1 MTILA
6 RAATGVIVQGIT
18 GTQAAFC
25 VRDLVAYGTRV
36 LGGVVPGRGGAAH
49 EGVPVF
55 DFVEDA
61 ARATG
66 AEASLV
72 FVPPSAASE
81 AVAEA
86 IEAGLRLVVYPG
98 DGLPAKDA
106 VRLRRLA
113 HDRGAVLVGPN
124 TAGLISPGQCK
135 IGFMPSACFSPG
147 RLGVISKSGSLSY
160 EVASRL
166 TASGIGQ
173 STVVGVGGDP
183 VKGLTIGEAL
193 RHFEADPETDAVLVL
208 GEIGGVEELQ
218 AIAHVL
224 AGGKP
229 VVTFMVGRT
238 APEGRRLGHAG
249 ALIGS
254 PLEAYQPKLE
264 ALEAGGI
271 PVARRLQDIVPL
283 VTAALRQ
290 VVQSAPGPGTG
301 AGEEIL

>member
-1 MTILA
+1 
-6 RAATGVIVQGIT
+6 VQGIT

-36 LGGVVPGRGGAAH
+36 LAGVVPGKGGTTH
-49 EGVPVF
+49 DGHPVF
-55 DFVEDA
+55 DFVEEA

-66 AEASLV
+66 AGASLV
-72 FVPPSAASE
+72 FVPPAAAGE

-86 IEAGLRLVVYPG
+86 IEAGLRLAVYPG
-98 DGLPAKDA
+98 DGLPVQDA

-113 HDRGAVLVGPN
+113 QARGAVFVGPN

-135 IGFMPSACFSPG
+135 IGFMPSACFAPG

-160 EVASRL
+160 EVGSRL

-193 RHFEADPETDAVLVL
+193 GLFEADAGTDAVLIL
-208 GEIGGVEELQ
+208 GEIGGLEELQ
-218 AIAHVL
+218 AISHAR

-229 VVTFMVGRT
+229 VVTFLVGRT
-238 APEGRRLGHAG
+238 APPGRRLGHAG

-254 PLEAYQPKLE
+254 PLEAYEPKLQ

-271 PVARRLQDIVPL
+271 PVARRLADIVPL
-283 VTAALRQ
+283 VTAALRH
-290 VVQSAPGPGTG
+290 VVESGSAPNLGRLR
-301 AGEEIL
+301 EIH